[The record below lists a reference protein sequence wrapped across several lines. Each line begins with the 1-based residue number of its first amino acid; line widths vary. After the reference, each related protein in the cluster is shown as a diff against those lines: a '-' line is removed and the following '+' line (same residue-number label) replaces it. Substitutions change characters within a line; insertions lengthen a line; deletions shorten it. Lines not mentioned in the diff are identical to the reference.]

1 MKIPSEVVIKA
12 RSLRMGNGVSVP
24 AILFVCG
31 ACGRVLKPGEG
42 SRVCPDCGS
51 RDIETR
57 VDPSRSVVV
66 NVLVEDRTFRRSG
79 GNTAKSSAALMVVR
93 YVSCIL
99 SP

>member
-31 ACGRVLKPGEG
+31 RVLKPGEG
-42 SRVCPDCGS
+42 SRTCPDCGS
-51 RDIETR
+51 CDIETR

-66 NVLVEDRTFRRSG
+66 RR
-79 GNTAKSSAALMVVR
+79 A
-93 YVSCIL
+93 C
-99 SP
+99 

>member
-1 MKIPSEVVIKA
+1 MRIPSEVVIKA

-42 SRVCPDCGS
+42 SRTCPDCGS

-57 VDPSRSVVV
+57 VLSHTDTY
-66 NVLVEDRTFRRSG
+66 LTHRRHGS
-79 GNTAKSSAALMVVR
+79 
-93 YVSCIL
+93 
-99 SP
+99 

>member
-31 ACGRVLKPGEG
+31 VCGRVLKPGEG
-42 SRVCPDCGS
+42 SCTCPDCGS

-66 NVLVEDRTFRRSG
+66 RR
-79 GNTAKSSAALMVVR
+79 A
-93 YVSCIL
+93 C
-99 SP
+99 

>member
-1 MKIPSEVVIKA
+1 MRIPSEVVIKA

-42 SRVCPDCGS
+42 SRTCPDCGG

-57 VDPSRSVVV
+57 VDPSCSVVV
-66 NVLVEDRTFRRSG
+66 RR
-79 GNTAKSSAALMVVR
+79 A
-93 YVSCIL
+93 C
-99 SP
+99 

>member
-31 ACGRVLKPGEG
+31 ACGCVLKPGEG
-42 SRVCPDCGS
+42 SSTCPDCGS

-66 NVLVEDRTFRRSG
+66 RR
-79 GNTAKSSAALMVVR
+79 A
-93 YVSCIL
+93 C
-99 SP
+99 

>member
-24 AILFVCG
+24 AILFVCST
-31 ACGRVLKPGEG
+31 CGHVLKPGEG
-42 SRVCPDCGS
+42 SRTCPDCGS

-66 NVLVEDRTFRRSG
+66 RR
-79 GNTAKSSAALMVVR
+79 A
-93 YVSCIL
+93 C
-99 SP
+99 

>member
-42 SRVCPDCGS
+42 SRTCPDCGS

-57 VDPSRSVVV
+57 VALRAALSSG
-66 NVLVEDRTFRRSG
+66 VLVEDRTFHRSG
-79 GNTAKSSAALMVVR
+79 GKYGKNLR
-93 YVSCIL
+93 L
-99 SP
+99 LL

>member
-24 AILFVCG
+24 AIQFVCG
-31 ACGRVLKPGEG
+31 ACGRVLKPVEG
-42 SRVCPDCGS
+42 SRTFPDCGS

-66 NVLVEDRTFRRSG
+66 RR
-79 GNTAKSSAALMVVR
+79 A
-93 YVSCIL
+93 C
-99 SP
+99 

>member
-42 SRVCPDCGS
+42 SRTCPDGGS
-51 RDIETR
+51 RGIATR

-66 NVLVEDRTFRRSG
+66 RR
-79 GNTAKSSAALMVVR
+79 A
-93 YVSCIL
+93 C
-99 SP
+99 

>member
-12 RSLRMGNGVSVP
+12 RSFRMGSGVSVP

-42 SRVCPDCGS
+42 SHTCPDCGS

-66 NVLVEDRTFRRSG
+66 RR
-79 GNTAKSSAALMVVR
+79 A
-93 YVSCIL
+93 C
-99 SP
+99 

>member
-42 SRVCPDCGS
+42 CRPACLLRIG
-51 RDIETR
+51 
-57 VDPSRSVVV
+57 RSAG
-66 NVLVEDRTFRRSG
+66 LA
-79 GNTAKSSAALMVVR
+79 GNTAR
-93 YVSCIL
+93 IFGYFFNWYICSCIL

>member
-1 MKIPSEVVIKA
+1 MRIPSEVVIKA

-42 SRVCPDCGS
+42 SLTCPDCGS

-66 NVLVEDRTFRRSG
+66 RR
-79 GNTAKSSAALMVVR
+79 A
-93 YVSCIL
+93 C
-99 SP
+99 

>member
-1 MKIPSEVVIKA
+1 MKIPREVAIKA
-12 RSLRMGNGVSVP
+12 QSLRMGNGVSVP

-42 SRVCPDCGS
+42 SRACPDCGS

-66 NVLVEDRTFRRSG
+66 QR
-79 GNTAKSSAALMVVR
+79 A
-93 YVSCIL
+93 C
-99 SP
+99 